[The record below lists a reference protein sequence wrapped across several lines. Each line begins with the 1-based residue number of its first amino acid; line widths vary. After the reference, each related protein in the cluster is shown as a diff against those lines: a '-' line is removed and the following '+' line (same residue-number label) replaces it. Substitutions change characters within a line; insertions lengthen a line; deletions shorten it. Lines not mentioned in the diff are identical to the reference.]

1 MNLWSRWATRD
12 RKKHLK
18 MNSLIWDFLVTEV
31 CHFQTNDIPDRFLT
45 KKSIMTTVLKCTRQI
60 LYWIGLVNEPM
71 IVLGNRP
78 IANTFVHT
86 IVIIS
91 QVCFVTP
98 FILYAID
105 NRKLL
110 TRVHNS
116 GNVIIGI
123 ILMTLIYIDLI
134 RNKMF
139 ISQTLDL
146 LEEIVKKSE

>member
-1 MNLWSRWATRD
+1 MNLWTGCWVTCKQ
-12 RKKHLK
+12 KKIPWNEFIYLG
-18 MNSLIWDFLVTEV
+18 LVSEV
-31 CHFQTNDIPDRFLT
+31 CHHQTNDIPDRCLSKT
-45 KKSIMTTVLKCTRQI
+45 TIMTTVLKCTRQI

-78 IANTFVHT
+78 IAKKFVHT

-98 FILYAID
+98 FILYAVD

-116 GNVIIGI
+116 GNIIVGI

-134 RNKMF
+134 RNKVF

-146 LEEIVKKSE
+146 LEEIVERSE

>member
-1 MNLWSRWATRD
+1 
-12 RKKHLK
+12 
-18 MNSLIWDFLVTEV
+18 
-31 CHFQTNDIPDRFLT
+31 
-45 KKSIMTTVLKCTRQI
+45 
-60 LYWIGLVNEPM
+60 M
-71 IVLGNRP
+71 IVLGNKP
-78 IANTFVHT
+78 IAKIFVHT

-98 FILYAID
+98 FILYAVD

-116 GNVIIGI
+116 GNLIVSI

-139 ISQTLDL
+139 INQTLDL
-146 LEEIVKKSE
+146 LEEIVKKSEFCSRISK

>member
-1 MNLWSRWATRD
+1 
-12 RKKHLK
+12 
-18 MNSLIWDFLVTEV
+18 
-31 CHFQTNDIPDRFLT
+31 
-45 KKSIMTTVLKCTRQI
+45 
-60 LYWIGLVNEPM
+60 M
-71 IVLGNRP
+71 IVLGNKP
-78 IANTFVHT
+78 IAKIFVHT

-98 FILYAID
+98 FILYAVD

-116 GNVIIGI
+116 GNLIVSI

-139 ISQTLDL
+139 INQTLDL
-146 LEEIVKKSE
+146 LEEIVKKSEFCSRISKQGFCSKISNPE